1 MGRDYRQPRKF
12 EYETLTSNE
21 GLGITIT
28 PSAPFAPAVAQLI
41 TQFKANV
48 LSSNDEPLALKYSA
62 LLKPKGRSGHVLML
76 GWDHAA
82 YLQRDAFSGRYFLR
96 AVYSHSYSAALPE
109 TQAHRVLPKGGTEPL
124 SDAPSSLSIPKDKHK
139 CGGHKNADCVWRK
152 YALPPISAKDRVWV
166 EELITFSV
174 TSCSFVA
181 LWDESK
187 EHLFVSHMAFSP
199 VIPVAW
205 LALEELKPIERA
217 WMRMLASVNSSADE
231 LKKVTQPERF
241 PGVNRLAIDSVLL
254 LRGREG
260 RDVFM
265 THPYLGLDLSQPNN
279 VKYQGALGYNND
291 STRGFRELPP
301 FHSILADLYP
311 VFTSST
317 DAAKLLDATARLLQ
331 GEYGYAAL
339 HHEVLNQI
347 ALADQVNYMENKQK
361 WFSSS
366 RLDNLLYQIS
376 DGLIRSGVPVPE
388 VIMKKWGKP
397 GARAAFLLAEL
408 CVNPDA
414 VPVKWL
420 KEAVLDAWDRIQRGF
435 ELQIKHHAQW

>member
-12 EYETLTSNE
+12 EYESLASNE
-21 GLGITIT
+21 GSGVQITQ
-28 PSAPFAPAVAQLI
+28 SAPFAKEVIQLI
-41 TQFKANV
+41 TLFKGGV
-48 LSSNDEPLALKYSA
+48 LSQTGEALALKYSG
-62 LLKPKGRSGHVLML
+62 LLKPKGRSGQVLML

-96 AVYSHSYSAALPE
+96 AVYSHSYSGALPE
-109 TQAHRVLPKGGTEPL
+109 TQAHRLVAPGRSEPL
-124 SDAPSSLSIPKDKHK
+124 CDAQSTLSLPKDKHH

-152 YALPPISAKDRVWV
+152 YTLPPLNSKDRIWI

-199 VIPVAW
+199 IIPVAW

-217 WMRMLASVNSSADE
+217 WMRMIASVNSSVE
-231 LKKVTQPERF
+231 EMKKVTQPERF
-241 PGVNRLAIDSVLL
+241 PGANRLAIDSVLL

-311 VFTSST
+311 LFTRSQS
-317 DAAKLLDATARLLQ
+317 AKEILDATVRLLQ

-347 ALADQVNYMENKQK
+347 ALADHVYYMGNKQK
-361 WFSSS
+361 HFSAP
-366 RLDNLLYQIS
+366 RLDNLLYQLT
-376 DGLIRSGVPVPE
+376 DGLIHSGVPVPQE
-388 VIMKKWGKP
+388 IVKRWGKQ

-408 CVNPDA
+408 CVKPDA
-414 VPVKWL
+414 VPMQWL

-435 ELQIKHHAQW
+435 ELQIKHHDKW